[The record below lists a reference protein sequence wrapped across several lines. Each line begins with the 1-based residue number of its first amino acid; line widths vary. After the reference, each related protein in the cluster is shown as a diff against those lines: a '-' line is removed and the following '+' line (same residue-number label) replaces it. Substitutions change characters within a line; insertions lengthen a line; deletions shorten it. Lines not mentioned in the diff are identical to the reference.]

1 MQTTCSVVNDSY
13 FNRRYVH
20 ATTGAVPLSILIFG
34 NLGIALVA
42 GSAAALNHV
51 ADQHIDKLMKRT
63 QYRPIAQGKIST
75 RNSLIFSG
83 VMCFVGMEF

>member
-20 ATTGAVPLSILIFG
+20 G
-34 NLGIALVA
+34 NDWCCTFIDTYFWELRHSLVA

-51 ADQHIDKLMKRT
+51 ADQHIDKLMKVLSIDQLLKAKFLRE
-63 QYRPIAQGKIST
+63 IA
-75 RNSLIFSG
+75 
-83 VMCFVGMEF
+83 